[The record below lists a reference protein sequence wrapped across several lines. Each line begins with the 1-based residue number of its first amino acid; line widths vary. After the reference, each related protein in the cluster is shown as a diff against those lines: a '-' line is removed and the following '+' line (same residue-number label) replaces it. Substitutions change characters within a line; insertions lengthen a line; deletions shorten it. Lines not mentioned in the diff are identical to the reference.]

1 MKYLVAGL
9 CLMFS
14 TSVFA
19 DDKDTGAYAI
29 CSAQAMIQ
37 YGSDAIVKLHKI
49 KRSTVEMIV
58 IKDGKTIVSCDRETF
73 ALTEKA

>member
-19 DDKDTGAYAI
+19 GDNYDGHYTLCK
-29 CSAQAMIQ
+29 AQAQIQ
-37 YGSDAIVKLHKI
+37 YGSDAIIKLSKI
-49 KRSTVEMIV
+49 KSKSVELVV

-73 ALTEKA
+73 VLTEKA